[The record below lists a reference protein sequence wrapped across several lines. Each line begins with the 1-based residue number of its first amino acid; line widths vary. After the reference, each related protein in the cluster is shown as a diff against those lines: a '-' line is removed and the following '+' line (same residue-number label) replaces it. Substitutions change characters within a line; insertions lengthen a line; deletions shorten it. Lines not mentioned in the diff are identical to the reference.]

1 MRLWHKGL
9 LCVLPAQQLVAQW
22 RECCAIARDLDLIG
36 TPNHIIVNRI
46 LDYPISHFYSY
57 TMLVIEEMNKHGFAV
72 STASFIK
79 FEEHI
84 FNAMEKF
91 NNVQED
97 IDYDMIFYN
106 WHTDKYFWQ
115 CVSNLEEKHDCG
127 GISDDE
133 WDKIVDL
140 SLLYTYPCE

>member
-9 LCVLPAQQLVAQW
+9 LCVLPYQQLVAQW

-46 LDYPISHFYSY
+46 LDYPLSHFYSY

-91 NNVQED
+91 NDIQED
-97 IDYDMIFYN
+97 IEYDMIFYN

-115 CVSNLEEKHDCG
+115 CVTNLEEKHDCG
-127 GISDDE
+127 GVSDEE

-140 SLLYTYPCE
+140 SLLYSYPCE